1 MKNTTKHSEIR
12 FALTFTGLRWNEA
25 QAEMGALRSIA
36 ARSFGSASDH
46 VGFVDISV
54 ASGKPREWEAS
65 PSDGSW
71 RTLAELDLA
80 DPAGCADFVQR
91 RGDPTGELRPG
102 QPIHSVQWLML
113 SEALR
118 IAAEAWLPADAS
130 GTSFLNPDRAVV
142 EDAAERLLSSPYVT
156 SHTKQ
161 LTTSAMPG
169 IGRLLI
175 RPKNLAAYLVM
186 RAAATLDSDN
196 PAAMRRCACCS
207 FWFETR
213 RVKSQPRFCSASC
226 RALNHQ
232 NRENPE
238 WRQSARAS
246 RSKGHHAV
254 AERCGRSRRRAE
266 RRSDEQKTSQA
277 KRKRA
282 PTRSAR
288 SRKSSAAASATRKN
302 IVLNAI

>member
-80 DPAGCADFVQR
+80 DPASCADFVQR

-213 RVKSQPRFCSASC
+213 RVKSQPRFCSATC
-226 RALNHQ
+226 RALSHQ
-232 NRENPE
+232 NQENIDGIDPQEHHEEGQHTVAIGVATAGAGREDAAKDKKLRKPKGG
-238 WRQSARAS
+238 ARPRAAS
-246 RSKGHHAV
+246 GA
-254 AERCGRSRRRAE
+254 GSRAPRH
-266 RRSDEQKTSQA
+266 RRSAKT
-277 KRKRA
+277 
-282 PTRSAR
+282 
-288 SRKSSAAASATRKN
+288 
-302 IVLNAI
+302 